1 MQHMD
6 TQSTVPWVGTEM
18 DSPEGACTLVL
29 ADLLELG
36 KDELG
41 KNLFLDSL
49 KLGPGAMCFREF
61 VLNAFADEE
70 MVLLSDAAS
79 EAKGLDKLQHVYRV
93 TVELVK
99 DAKDKVGVWE
109 HFIAEGYNKVKASAE
124 LSVAKV
130 KDMAAK
136 EPDQSK
142 AKKTQ
147 AKADMWLT
155 KEVAALDKRRE
166 ELSSAATKA
175 ASLAAGKVHA
185 LISHLRSTDLLSQSF
200 AEQMEFWSQLDST
213 DAAARLARR
222 VPGDRPDP
230 VKLFR
235 TGAAAGK
242 SGALSPVPEQK
253 LQDSGPQVEET
264 LVDSAPEA
272 VVSESTQSSAPDL
285 EHQDSAE
292 SLEDSA
298 PDHEHQ
304 DSGPQES
311 LADLIPEQEE
321 LQDSGPPLSVADLVP
336 EHKELQDSGPRE
348 SVADLIPEQEELQ
361 DSGPRES
368 VADLVP
374 EQNELQDSGPR
385 ESVADL
391 VPEQKE
397 LQDSGPRES
406 VADLVPEQKELQ
418 DSGPRESVADLTP
431 EQELQDSG
439 PQQESSDMLL
449 RAETQGSLTNSEFQ
463 LRQEFLGPRVS
474 RRDSDDVS
482 MAGLGSAML
491 RSLNTDELLQAIA
504 DPEPS
509 RLHAEKPD
517 VSGPTEA
524 TKEPAEIAGATKVH
538 CSRF

>member
-1 MQHMD
+1 MD

-18 DSPEGACTLVL
+18 DTPEGACTLVL

-36 KDELG
+36 KDDLG
-41 KNLFLDSL
+41 KHLFLDSL

-61 VLNAFADEE
+61 VLNVFADEE

-79 EAKGLDKLQHVYRV
+79 EAKGLEKLQHVYRV

-142 AKKTQ
+142 AKTTR
-147 AKADMWLT
+147 AKADMWLMR
-155 KEVAALDKRRE
+155 EVAALDKRRE

-222 VPGDRPDP
+222 VPGNRPDP

-242 SGALSPVPEQK
+242 SGASSPVPEQK
-253 LQDSGPQVEET
+253 LQDFGPQVEET

-285 EHQDSAE
+285 EHQVSAE

-321 LQDSGPPLSVADLVP
+321 LQDSGPP
-336 EHKELQDSGPRE
+336 Q
-348 SVADLIPEQEELQ
+348 
-361 DSGPRES
+361 
-368 VADLVP
+368 
-374 EQNELQDSGPR
+374 
-385 ESVADL
+385 SVADL

-418 DSGPRESVADLTP
+418 DSGPHESVADLTPEQELQDSGPPQSLADLTP

-439 PQQESSDMLL
+439 PQQESSDMFL

-463 LRQEFLGPRVS
+463 LRQEFLGPRFS

-482 MAGLGSAML
+482 MGGLGPAML

-509 RLHAEKPD
+509 QLHAEKPD

-524 TKEPAEIAGATKVH
+524 KKEPAEIAGATKVH